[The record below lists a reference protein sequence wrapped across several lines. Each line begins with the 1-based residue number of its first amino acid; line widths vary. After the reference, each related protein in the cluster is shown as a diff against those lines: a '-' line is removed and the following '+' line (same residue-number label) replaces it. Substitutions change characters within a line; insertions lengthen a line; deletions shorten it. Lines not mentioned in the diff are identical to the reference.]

1 MCMKDREEEE
11 EEENNN
17 NKYFFILERVQN
29 FNLKKKFE
37 KLIHFFLKKKEL

>member
-1 MCMKDREEEE
+1 MCMKDRE

-37 KLIHFFLKKKEL
+37 KLIHFFFLKKEL